1 MARRSLSRRAGTWGN
16 IAGNVQF
23 ILEQHVRSGLAEP
36 DVDEEP
42 TTLGHRTYVELSG
55 LLMRGELSPGDKVS
69 LRSLALRL
77 GVSMQP
83 VRQAVDRLV
92 ADQALEVL
100 PNRAVRVPIMTAAR
114 LKEITTVRLA
124 IEGFAV
130 QQAAKAWTV
139 DDMAAIEKHDAAFRK
154 ECRKR
159 SPDQARA
166 VVENRDLHFSLY
178 RAAQLPSLIP
188 IIEGLWLRIG
198 PVLNLDMRASPER
211 LRMGAA
217 ERCHAEMVAAYK
229 RRDGRAARA
238 ALEAD
243 ISGTAKFIA
252 SRGILP

>member
-1 MARRSLSRRAGTWGN
+1 MT
-16 IAGNVQF
+16 
-23 ILEQHVRSGLAEP
+23 LAQTGI
-36 DVDEEP
+36 DEEP
-42 TTLGHRTYVELSG
+42 ATLGRRAYAEVSG

-100 PNRAVRVPIMTAAR
+100 PNRAVRVPIMTAER
-114 LKEITTVRLA
+114 LRELATVRAA

-130 QQAAKAWTV
+130 QQAAKAWKP
-139 DDMAAIEKHDAAFRK
+139 DDLAEIEKQDAAFRR

-159 SPDQARA
+159 SPDLARA
-166 VVENRDLHFSLY
+166 VVANRDLHFSFY
-178 RAAQLPSLIP
+178 RAAALPSLIP
-188 IIEGLWLRIG
+188 IIEGLWLRVG

-217 ERCHAEMVAAYK
+217 ERCHAEMLAALK
-229 RRDGRAARA
+229 RRDGKAAKA

-243 ISGTAKFIA
+243 IMGAAKFIA

>member
-1 MARRSLSRRAGTWGN
+1 MGRCPAQTMMLEP
-16 IAGNVQF
+16 NVR
-23 ILEQHVRSGLAEP
+23 IGLAEP
-36 DVDEEP
+36 DADDEHA
-42 TTLGHRTYVELSG
+42 TLGQRAYKELSG
-55 LLMRGELSPGDKVS
+55 LLMRGELSPGDKIS

-100 PNRAVRVPIMTAAR
+100 PNRAVRVPIMTAER
-114 LKEITTVRLA
+114 LREITVVRIA

-130 QQAAKAWTV
+130 QEAAKAWTKG
-139 DDMAAIEKHDAAFRK
+139 DMAEIEKHDLAFRR

-159 SPDQARA
+159 SPNQARA

-178 RAAQLPSLIP
+178 RAAALPSLMP

-217 ERCHAEMVAAYK
+217 ERCHADMVAALK
-229 RRDGRAARA
+229 RRDGAAAKA

>member
-1 MARRSLSRRAGTWGN
+1 MGME
-16 IAGNVQF
+16 VPV
-23 ILEQHVRSGLAEP
+23 LEGAHA
-36 DVDEEP
+36 
-42 TTLGHRTYVELSG
+42 TLGRRTYADLSG

-100 PNRAVRVPIMTAAR
+100 PNRAVRVPIITAAR
-114 LKEITTVRLA
+114 LEEVTIVRIA

-130 QQAAKAWTV
+130 QQAAKAWT
-139 DDMAAIEKHDAAFRK
+139 DRDMAEIVSHDAEFRR
-154 ECRKR
+154 ECRR
-159 SPDQARA
+159 RQPDQARA
-166 VVENRDLHFSLY
+166 VVLNRDLHFACY
-178 RAAQLPSLIP
+178 KAAALPSLMP

-217 ERCHAEMVAAYK
+217 ERCHGELVAALK
-229 RRDGRAARA
+229 RRDGRAAKA
-238 ALEAD
+238 ALAAD
-243 ISGTAKFIA
+243 ITGAAKFIA
-252 SRGILP
+252 GRGILPEA

>member
-1 MARRSLSRRAGTWGN
+1 MR
-16 IAGNVQF
+16 I
-23 ILEQHVRSGLAEP
+23 GLAEP

-114 LKEITTVRLA
+114 LKEITTVRIA

-130 QQAAKAWTV
+130 QQAAKAWTD
-139 DDMAAIEKHDAAFRK
+139 DDMSVIEKHDAAFRK

-217 ERCHAEMVAAYK
+217 ERCHADMVAACK

>member
-1 MARRSLSRRAGTWGN
+1 
-16 IAGNVQF
+16 
-23 ILEQHVRSGLAEP
+23 LEQPLRIALAEP
-36 DVDEEP
+36 DVDDVH
-42 TTLGHRTYVELSG
+42 TTLGQRTYAELSG
-55 LLMRGELSPGDKVS
+55 LLMRGELSPGDKIS
-69 LRSLALRL
+69 LRSLAQRL

-100 PNRAVRVPIMTAAR
+100 PNRAVRVPIMTAER

-130 QQAAKAWTV
+130 QQAAKAWTPEC
-139 DDMAAIEKHDAAFRK
+139 MAQIEKHDAAFRR

-159 SPDQARA
+159 NPDQARA

-178 RAAQLPSLIP
+178 RAAGLPSLIP

-217 ERCHAEMVAAYK
+217 EQCHGEMVAALK
-229 RRDGRAARA
+229 QRNGRGAKA

-243 ISGTAKFIA
+243 IIGTAKFIA